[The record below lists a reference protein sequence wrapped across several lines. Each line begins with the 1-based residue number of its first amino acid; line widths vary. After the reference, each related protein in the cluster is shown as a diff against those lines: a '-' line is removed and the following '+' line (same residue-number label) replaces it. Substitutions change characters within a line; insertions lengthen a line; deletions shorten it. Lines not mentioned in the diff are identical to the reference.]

1 MTTLRRLLTGT
12 LAAMLII
19 GILIG
24 LPVILVEVG
33 GNPVPDQLPSL
44 SDGRGR
50 AEAAGPRASSAVSSR
65 GS

>member
-12 LAAMLII
+12 LAALLII

-33 GNPVPDQLPSL
+33 GNPLPDQLPSL
-44 SDGRGR
+44 SDVGEG
-50 AEAAGPRASSAVSSR
+50 ADQPG
-65 GS
+65 